1 MKSKTG
7 KLTDNQMVFRDK
19 VIHEKYNYVV
29 CRDFDEFIMRVNEY
43 LSLTFEQKNNK
54 IYGTI

>member
-1 MKSKTG
+1 
-7 KLTDNQMVFRDK
+7 MVFRDK